1 MLSFLLTL
9 ILFFAAKSAFNAA
22 SNESNFADISSHIIF
37 IASEYG
43 NSWLIS
49 DTDMPL
55 SLSLSRIS
63 AAVTNDS
70 GISALYDDIP
80 DFWIELSFE
89 NLIRWYI
96 IYLTPRLLKGE
107 QFKDMFRS
115 CGTGVTILINR
126 NDSIISHNY
135 ISEELTAHTC

>member
-22 SNESNFADISSHIIF
+22 SNESNFADISRNTIF

-49 DTDMPL
+49 DTVMSL

-96 IYLTPRLLKGE
+96 
-107 QFKDMFRS
+107 
-115 CGTGVTILINR
+115 LISLSVN
-126 NDSIISHNY
+126 
-135 ISEELTAHTC
+135 